1 MEIIILFIIA
11 IVIYYFFKKNKT
23 MSVKEKIADINN
35 ICFSVLRDINNVK
48 SNNIRI
54 DEDIREQMKLISRIH
69 AAMIALQKVY
79 SIYPEKNSPAIFF
92 FDAVGDMNY
101 EYTTNMYNH
110 LYKKMNG
117 LIEKNRSTD
126 IFINYF
132 LKGKAEN
139 DFVYSRKIKTFSY
152 DDYYKE
158 YINILKNIDKNYKD
172 EDRVHWVELADD
184 EYAKDAYKDGLRP
197 DQLARHVLDNAS
209 ILNMK

>member
-1 MEIIILFIIA
+1 MEIIILLIIV
-11 IVIYYFFKKNKT
+11 IVIYYYFKKNKT

-35 ICFSVLRDINNVK
+35 ICFSVLQDIKNVK

-69 AAMIALQKVY
+69 GATIALQQVY
-79 SIYPEKNSPAIFF
+79 SIYPEKNSPAIYF
-92 FDAVGDMNY
+92 FDAVEDMNY

-110 LYKKMNG
+110 LYKKMSG
-117 LIEKNRSTD
+117 LLEKNRSTD

-132 LKGKAEN
+132 IKGKAEN
-139 DFVYSRKIKTFSY
+139 NFVYSKKIKNYSY
-152 DDYYKE
+152 DNYYKE

-172 EDRVHWVELADD
+172 EDMVHWIELTDD
-184 EYAKDAYKDGLRP
+184 EYAKEAYKDGLPP
-197 DQLARHVLDNAS
+197 DQLARHILDNAS